1 MIHLIRR
8 LLALVKARRLDRE
21 LEGEVIAHLELAERD
36 GIAAG
41 LSPEQARRAAR
52 RNFGSIESMKETHR
66 DERSVRWI
74 DTFVRDVRYGVLLL
88 LRDRGFAA
96 IAIGVMAI
104 GIGANAAMFS
114 LVDAVLLKP
123 LPYPDPDRIVRV
135 IGTAHSDD
143 PQRDQHAQPARLEA
157 SQHVVRGAVGD
168 ARIERG
174 A

>member
-66 DERSVRWI
+66 GDERSVRWI
-74 DTFVRDVRYGVLLL
+74 DTFLRDVRYGLLLL

-96 IAIGVMAI
+96 VAIGVMAI

-123 LPYPDPDRIVRV
+123 LPDADPDRIVRV
-135 IGTAHSDD
+135 MDSSC
-143 PQRDQHAQPARLEA
+143 RDQSDQERPKPATGSASTSFEA
-157 SQHVVRGAVGD
+157 RRPLAD
-168 ARIERG
+168 
-174 A
+174 